1 MNFTKEDIQE
11 IEAHGLTKEQV
22 QEQLSIFKNGVPTV
36 QLIAAATVGDGI
48 QKLDDDK
55 EVACIERYE
64 HIGNA
69 VELLKFI
76 PASGA
81 ATRMFKTI
89 YQFLEDYNPEKE
101 SIDTFIK
108 RTDNDEM
115 RYFFENLENFPFYDK
130 ISDLIAE
137 NDTKSDLKSDDKAK
151 LAFVD
156 KMMEQ
161 SGPNFGNCPK
171 GLLPFHNY
179 ESYVVTAFEEH
190 LYEAAAYAEN
200 KNHAEL
206 HFTVSPEH
214 EESFK
219 KQFDLIHS
227 SVSSQTEV
235 NFNITYSSQKPETD
249 TVAVTEDNELYRK
262 PDGRLLFRPG
272 GHGALI
278 ENLNDVNADLIFIKN
293 IDNVLT
299 RSNIHVLARHK
310 KILAGLLLELQE
322 KAFAFT
328 KALKENDLDEAGMQE
343 VAQFLE
349 NDFSTKL
356 SDMYKSLDLSA
367 KKEQLIKILDRPIR
381 VCGMVKNE
389 GEPGGGPF
397 WVANKEGNLS
407 LQIIESAQIDSDD
420 KKQSEIFQNSTHFN
434 PVDIVCGVRNY
445 KGEKY
450 NLSDYVDPDL
460 AFIANKTADGT
471 KIKALELPGLWNGA
485 MAFWN
490 TIFVEVPL
498 ETFNPVKTVNDLLKP
513 AHQVGLS

>member
-11 IEAHGLTKEQV
+11 IETHGLTKEQV

-36 QLIAAATVGDGI
+36 QLIAAARVGDGI

-64 HIGNA
+64 HINNT

-89 YQFLEDYNPEKE
+89 YQFLEDYDPEKE
-101 SIDTFIK
+101 SIGTFIE
-108 RTDNDEM
+108 RTDNKEM
-115 RYFFENLENFPFYDK
+115 RGFFENLENFPFYHQ
-130 ISDLIAE
+130 ISSLIEE
-137 NDTKSDLKSDDKAK
+137 NDIKADLKTDDKSR
-151 LAFVD
+151 LAFVE

-161 SGPNFGNCPK
+161 NGPNFGNLPK

-179 ESYVVTAFEEH
+179 GSYVVTAFEEH

-200 KNHAEL
+200 QNHAEL

-214 EESFK
+214 EEGFK
-219 KQFDLIHS
+219 KQFDSIHS

-235 NFNITYSSQKPETD
+235 NFNITYSSQKQKTD
-249 TVAVTEDNELYRK
+249 TVAVTEDNELHRK
-262 PDGRLLFRPG
+262 PNGKLLFRPG

-278 ENLNDVNADLIFIKN
+278 ENLNDVDADLIFIKN

-299 RSNIHVLARHK
+299 KGSIHVLARHK
-310 KILAGLLLELQE
+310 KILAGLLLKLQE

-328 KALKENDLDEAGMQE
+328 KVLKEDDLDEAGVQE
-343 VAQFLE
+343 VVLFLE
-349 NDFSTKL
+349 SDFSTKL
-356 SDMYKSLDLSA
+356 SESYKTLNLSA
-367 KKEQLIKILDRPIR
+367 KKEQLIKILDRPLR

-397 WVANKEGNLS
+397 WVANKEGTIS
-407 LQIIESAQIDSDD
+407 LQIIESAQIENDN

-434 PVDIVCGVRNY
+434 PVDLVCGVRNY
-445 KGEKY
+445 KREKY
-450 NLSDYVDPDL
+450 NLIDYVDPDL
-460 AFIANKTADGT
+460 AFIASKTADGT

-513 AHQVGLS
+513 SHQV

>member
-36 QLIAAATVGDGI
+36 ELIAAATVGDGI
-48 QKLDDDK
+48 QKLDEDK
-55 EVACIERYE
+55 EVACIGSYE
-64 HIGNA
+64 HIDNA

-81 ATRMFKTI
+81 ASRMFKTI
-89 YQFLEDYNPEKE
+89 YQFLEDYDPEKE
-101 SIDTFIK
+101 SIDTFIE
-108 RTDNDEM
+108 RTGNDEM
-115 RYFFENLENFPFYDK
+115 RRFFESLENFPFYHK
-130 ISDLIAE
+130 ISSLNKE
-137 NDTKSDLKSDDKAK
+137 NDIKADLKTDDKSR
-151 LAFVD
+151 LAFVQ

-161 SGPNFGNCPK
+161 NGPNFGNLPK

-179 ESYVVTAFEEH
+179 GSYVVTAFEEH

-200 KNHAEL
+200 QNHAEL

-214 EESFK
+214 EEGFK
-219 KQFDLIHS
+219 KQFDTIHT

-235 NFNITYSSQKPETD
+235 NFNITYSSQKSKTD
-249 TVAVTEDNELYRK
+249 TVAVTEDNQLYRK
-262 PDGRLLFRPG
+262 PNGQLLFRPG

-278 ENLNDVNADLIFIKN
+278 ENLNDVDADLIFIKN

-299 RSNIHVLARHK
+299 KSNIHVLARYK

-328 KALKENDLDEAGMQE
+328 KSLKEDELHEAGLE
-343 VAQFLE
+343 DVVQFLE

-356 SDMYKSLDLSA
+356 SGGFKMLDLSA
-367 KKEQLIKILDRPIR
+367 KKEQLIKILDRPLR

-397 WVANKEGNLS
+397 WVANKEGTIS
-407 LQIIESAQIDSDD
+407 LQIIESARIDSDD
-420 KKQSEIFQNSTHFN
+420 KEQSEIFQNSTHFN

-445 KGEKY
+445 KGDKY
-450 NLSDYVDPDL
+450 NLINYVDPDL
-460 AFIANKTADGT
+460 AFIASKTADGT
-471 KIKALELPGLWNGA
+471 RIKALELPGLWNGA

-513 AHQVGLS
+513 AHQV